1 MKRASIFRKFLR
13 HFEE

>member
-1 MKRASIFRKFLR
+1 MVPKLR